1 MVSNNLL
8 LKASLYDLPKIC
20 SDLLSL
26 VLTLIQ
32 IMICNYFCE
41 EENLIVDKTSSN
53 VIVLEH
59 QNAIEPLNA
68 VSDIVAGK
76 EAK

>member
-1 MVSNNLL
+1 
-8 LKASLYDLPKIC
+8 
-20 SDLLSL
+20 
-26 VLTLIQ
+26 
-32 IMICNYFCE
+32 MICNYFCE